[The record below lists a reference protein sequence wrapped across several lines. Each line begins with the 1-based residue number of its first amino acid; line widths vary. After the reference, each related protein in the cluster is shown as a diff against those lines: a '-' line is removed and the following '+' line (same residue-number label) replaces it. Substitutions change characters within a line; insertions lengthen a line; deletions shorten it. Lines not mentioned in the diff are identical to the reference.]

1 MKIVTSSS
9 LLQVVMFALYLGCR
23 VLTIYLVE
31 YSLYSQQ
38 STHFLLILSNCG
50 VLTISKSYSIIEYT
64 SSIMDIMQST
74 QQLLILSV
82 SRVLTLLHNKQ
93 LVEYFKIVFRP
104 LTLQDSEQSVEYSP
118 LSIINNWQSISYIN
132 VVYSPC
138 KILNSLWSTHPC
150 AQ

>member
-1 MKIVTSSS
+1 MTIQKYVNF
-9 LLQVVMFALYLGCR
+9 QVVMFTLYLGCR

-31 YSLYSQQ
+31 YSLCSSQ

-50 VLTISKSYSIIEYT
+50 VLTISKSYSSIEYT

-118 LSIINNWQSISYIN
+118 CSIINTWQSVSKM
-132 VVYSPC
+132 YSDHSPLIHRVPE
-138 KILNSLWSTHPC
+138 KTHPC
-150 AQ
+150 L